1 MKSPRLQRL
10 IESAKLLSAEASQQL
25 TALSSMGVPD
35 VVDEL
40 ALNFD
45 DDVRLVDSMV
55 ADGELGRAAQA
66 AAENLDRHLGNMSG
80 EGNAHLWTPEALRTS
95 SEWSEVRRLAAHLLE
110 VIELESET
118 P

>member
-10 IESAKLLSAEASQQL
+10 IESTKLLSAGGEEQL

-55 ADGELGRAAQA
+55 EDGELGGAAKA
-66 AAENLDRHLGNMSG
+66 AAANLDRQLGNMSG
-80 EGNAHLWTPEALRTS
+80 EKNAHLWTPEALRTS
-95 SEWSEVRRLAAHLLE
+95 PEWSELRRLAGHLLE
-110 VIELESET
+110 AIELESET